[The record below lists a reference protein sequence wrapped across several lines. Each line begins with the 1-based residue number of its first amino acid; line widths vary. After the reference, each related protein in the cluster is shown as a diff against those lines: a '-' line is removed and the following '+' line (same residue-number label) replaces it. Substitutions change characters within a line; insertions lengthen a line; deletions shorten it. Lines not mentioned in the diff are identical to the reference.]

1 MIIATT
7 AGLQFFFTGLE
18 DRFWAAYGVAEQFY
32 EKVCTTVPS
41 STEQNIYGWIGKID
55 KMREWVGARVTHSP
69 AAQTYTLINQSYE
82 LTETID
88 KFKLADDQFGIYA
101 PMATELGWQ
110 AKKWPDYQLRDLWQ
124 NTGTQIGARQ
134 KGLDTLTHWN
144 AAHPVDFYDASKGTY
159 CNDFRSGGVVINGV
173 TVGGA
178 LTPQGYATLRQ
189 EIMSRK
195 GEDGEPLGLIPDLLV
210 VPPQL
215 EGAGKMI
222 LEADYFAPQLYAN
235 VGLGTNVGAQ
245 QNIQKGSAKLLVIPE
260 LAAAPTTW
268 MLLCT
273 NRAVKPFVF
282 QQRQAVNFVYRINEQ
297 DPVVFDKHQYIFGT
311 DARGALGWSHA
322 WLSAISG
329 P

>member
-1 MIIATT
+1 MTIIQT
-7 AGLQFFFTGLE
+7 AAGIQFFFTGLE
-18 DRFWAAYGVAEQFY
+18 DRFWAAYGVAAEFTDNL
-32 EKVCTTVPS
+32 CTTVPS
-41 STEQNIYGWIGKID
+41 STEQQVYGWIGKID

-69 AAQTYTLINQSYE
+69 AAQSYTLVNQPYE

-88 KFKLADDQFGIYA
+88 KFKIEDDQFGIYA
-101 PMATELGWQ
+101 PLATQLGWQ
-110 AKKWPDYQLRDLWQ
+110 AKKWTDYQLRDLLQ

-134 KGLDTLTHWN
+134 KGLDGLNHWSTV
-144 AAHPVDFYDASKGTY
+144 HPVDFYDAAKGTY
-159 CNDFRSGGVVINGV
+159 SNDFRGGFAVNGI

-222 LEADYFAPQLYAN
+222 LTADYFAPQTYAN

-245 QNIQKGSAKLLVIPE
+245 QNILKGSASLLMVPE
-260 LAAAPTTW
+260 LAGQPTTW
-268 MLLCT
+268 YLLCT

-311 DARGALGWSHA
+311 DARGAVGWSHA
-322 WLSAISG
+322 WLSAISS